1 MAAPEVAAITSG
13 FESRLS
19 AAAGPAFRDRLR
31 LVDLRWNSL
40 VGIRPSLCRQS
51 QSPLV
56 ITDSPDY
63 LLVLGQTAT
72 LFTVG
77 IDDRLVHIDVED
89 ADRALLQLRLNGGF
103 LLDGGRQTGGRAN
116 EASLVAIDD
125 LNLLD
130 LAHFA

>member
-1 MAAPEVAAITSG
+1 MKSSAAIRLIAAITSG

-19 AAAGPAFRDRLR
+19 AAAGPAFR
-31 LVDLRWNSL
+31 LVDLCWSFL
-40 VGIRPSLCRQS
+40 PGVRPGLSRHS
-51 QSPLV
+51 QTSLV

-130 LAHFA
+130 LTHFA

>member
-1 MAAPEVAAITSG
+1 MI
-13 FESRLS
+13 
-19 AAAGPAFRDRLR
+19 
-31 LVDLRWNSL
+31 
-40 VGIRPSLCRQS
+40 
-51 QSPLV
+51 
-56 ITDSPDY
+56 ITDSLDN
-63 LLVLGQTAT
+63 LIVLGQTAT
-72 LFTVG
+72 LFAVG

-130 LAHFA
+130 LTHFA